1 MSCLYYLRR
10 SATHGLPLAAL
21 FLMAVR
27 PGDAADIRLTRIAM
41 LPLPERTT
49 IVVELSAPVSRVE
62 EIQTDQTTLVLEA
75 GPISPGVQGRELKP
89 GAPSP
94 LVSAVNIG
102 STVRADGSSYLR
114 LSITTQIPAVHQR
127 RTAGSRL
134 YVDLLRIPEPSA
146 GSPPTEP
153 ASRAAAPRP
162 AAPRAAAPPEAA
174 LAAASTRAE
183 VGVRAERRP
192 AVPPTQ
198 PQAPSP
204 EPKSTVPASSV
215 DVAYQAFESTTRR
228 RARELAAVPDVKG
241 LLRLR
246 EEVEQRGKKL
256 GKQRADLVEQLM
268 VEVVRYTDEARAR
281 QLERDRRAFLKE
293 Q

>member
-1 MSCLYYLRR
+1 
-10 SATHGLPLAAL
+10 
-21 FLMAVR
+21 
-27 PGDAADIRLTRIAM
+27 M

-114 LSITTQIPAVHQR
+114 LRITTQIPAVHQR

-134 YVDLLRIPEPSA
+134 YVDLLKIPAPSA
-146 GSPPTEP
+146 GSPPSEP
-153 ASRAAAPRP
+153 TSRPAAPRP
-162 AAPRAAAPPEAA
+162 AALRAAAPPEAA
-174 LAAASTRAE
+174 PAAASARAE

-192 AVPPTQ
+192 AEPPTQ

-204 EPKSTVPASSV
+204 GPKSTVPASPV
-215 DVAYQAFESTTRR
+215 DVAYQAFESSTRR

-246 EEVEQRGKKL
+246 EEVDQRGKKL

>member
-10 SATHGLPLAAL
+10 TAARGLLVAAL
-21 FLMAVR
+21 GPAAVVR
-27 PGDAADIRLTRIAM
+27 PADAADVKLTRVAM

-49 IVVELSAPVSRVE
+49 IVVELSAPISRVE
-62 EIQTDQTTLVLEA
+62 EIQTDLSTLVLEA
-75 GPISPGVQGRELKP
+75 GPISAGVQGRELKP
-89 GAPSP
+89 GVPSP

-114 LSITTQIPAVHQR
+114 LRITTQGPAVHQR

-134 YVDLLRIPEPSA
+134 YVDLLKVPDASA
-146 GSPPTEP
+146 GGPPSEP
-153 ASRAAAPRP
+153 PSRAASPKP
-162 AAPRAAAPPEAA
+162 AAPPTAAP
-174 LAAASTRAE
+174 AAASARAE
-183 VGVRAERRP
+183 VGGRSERRP
-192 AVPPTQ
+192 ADPTPQ
-198 PQAPSP
+198 PQGPSP
-204 EPKSTVPASSV
+204 EPKSTLPTSSV
-215 DVAYQAFESTTRR
+215 DVAYQTFESSTRR

-256 GKQRADLVEQLM
+256 GRQRADLVEQLM
-268 VEVVRYTDEARAR
+268 LEVVRYTDEARAR

-293 Q
+293 R